1 MCASVVQIW
10 PWLIGVYPTYSTDE
24 ETESIRSQADE
35 SYQQELQEWRKI
47 EVVHLRILAAAEKER
62 QERWKRD
69 CATHISHT
77 DSVTFGERGGEGGR
91 GEVVDGENGVK
102 ANGEE
107 EVEGELLDEQTE
119 NGCGREEEGSAAVN
133 GESGEGV
140 VGTADCVKGS
150 LCSKESSTATLVP
163 MEDHPDLH
171 NGHTHT
177 SPSTAPHVTTPSHI
191 SRSPSPEMSTL
202 SDISLITQSTASPF
216 PSPHTSHKV
225 AHNHITSSSN
235 DIIEKARSGSLDS
248 GHSSGCNLGNSIGS
262 GHGNGV
268 MNGCHGDDSVSDDVD
283 STPMEWNGDS
293 NGLVPSQGEESGGSK
308 STLLATT
315 DVVDGAME
323 GREEEEGE
331 GEMEGEGEGEMEG
344 EGERE
349 IEGEGERE
357 MEGEMEGEMELD
369 EKGRLFAEEL
379 IKIDK
384 DIPRCDRDYW

>member
-1 MCASVVQIW
+1 M
-10 PWLIGVYPTYSTDE
+10 
-24 ETESIRSQADE
+24 
-35 SYQQELQEWRKI
+35 
-47 EVVHLRILAAAEKER
+47 EK
-62 QERWKRD
+62 D
-69 CATHISHT
+69 
-77 DSVTFGERGGEGGR
+77 RGGSSAHLGSRRERETREVEEGVCYAHQSHGQSDIWREGGR
-91 GEVVDGENGVK
+91 GGKRGGGGWRNGVK

-133 GESGEGV
+133 GESGEGP
-140 VGTADCVKGS
+140 TADCVKGS

-202 SDISLITQSTASPF
+202 SDISLVTQSTASPL

-225 AHNHITSSSN
+225 AHNHITSTSN

-293 NGLVPSQGEESGGSK
+293 NGLVPSQGGESGGSK

-357 MEGEMEGEMELD
+357 MEGEGEGEMELD